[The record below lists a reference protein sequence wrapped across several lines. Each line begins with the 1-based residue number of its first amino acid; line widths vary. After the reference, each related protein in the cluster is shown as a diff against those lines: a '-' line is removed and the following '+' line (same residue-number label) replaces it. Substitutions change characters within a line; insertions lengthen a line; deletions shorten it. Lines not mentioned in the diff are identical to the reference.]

1 MSFKVNEKVI
11 LKLDYIDTDF
21 WGRPV
26 YKDQFARL
34 WKDIDLGNC
43 EIPSLCWC
51 GNEIDGEPDYYINN
65 EFVIVTPYIKIEKE
79 FEYMMLSRL
88 QTDCEAYLSNVYK
101 LDKKQREKII
111 KDMKELWNSFT
122 DNEKPE
128 WITWKD
134 ILEYEKKMSV

>member
-1 MSFKVNEKVI
+1 MSFKVNKKVV

-26 YKDQFARL
+26 YKDQFGRL
-34 WKDIDLGNC
+34 WKDIELGNF

-65 EFVIVTPYIKIEKE
+65 EFVIVTPYIKVEKQ

-88 QTDCEAYLSNVYK
+88 QTDCETHLSKVRR
-101 LDKKQREKII
+101 LDEKRRKEII
-111 KDMKELWNSFT
+111 KDMKELWNVFT
-122 DNEKPE
+122 YNEKPN
-128 WITWKD
+128 WITWEK